1 MKHSTPDFSHKSQ
14 YYANSVQNSA
24 GCHINNH
31 ILRRQKWQWECK
43 KKKKKC
49 NKNAACTFHYQLST
63 ISIWNHCSEQCL
75 CLENENFFSVVEL
88 KVTVHKIWNKN
99 TGTTFE
105 SLF

>member
-1 MKHSTPDFSHKSQ
+1 MKHSTPDFLHKSQ
-14 YYANSVQNSA
+14 YYANSVQNST

-43 KKKKKC
+43 KEQQKC
-49 NKNAACTFHYQLST
+49 SMHISLST
-63 ISIWNHCSEQCL
+63 VSIWNHCSEQCL
-75 CLENENFFSVVEL
+75 CLENENFFSAIEL